1 MTHTRNVVLFVVLA
15 FMANALGPALADTY
29 TYDRLGRL
37 ITVTYDDSTQIAYT
51 YDRNG
56 NITTIAT
63 GRDVGTAV
71 EDRVRAGLPTEY
83 ALDQNYPN
91 PFNPSTQIDYALPS
105 ASDVSLRVYDILGRP
120 VATLVAEQQEPG
132 WYSVRWDGGGASSGV
147 YIARITAGGYVAVRK
162 MVLMK

>member
-1 MTHTRNVVLFVVLA
+1 
-15 FMANALGPALADTY
+15 MACAGGRALADTY

-37 ITVTYDDSTQIAYT
+37 ITVTYGDSTQIAYT
-51 YDRNG
+51 YDLNG

-63 GRDVGTAV
+63 GRNVGTAV
-71 EDRVRAGLPTEY
+71 EDRVRDGLPTEY

-105 ASDVSLRVYDILGRP
+105 AADVSLRVYDILGRP

-132 WYSVRWDGGGASSGV
+132 WYSVRWDGIGASSGV
-147 YIARITAGGYVAVRK
+147 YIARLTAGGFVAVRK
-162 MVLMK
+162 MVLMR